1 MPETAT
7 IELPI
12 QGMDCAECAS
22 HIQRAISQVAGV
34 ESAEVLLSAEK
45 ARVRLDPS
53 RADISSLRR
62 VVEQAGYR
70 VPDTTDT
77 AETVEFGIAGM
88 DCAECASTVQRALAA
103 VPGVRSATVLL
114 SSEKALIERD
124 PARVPLA
131 TLHAAVEGAGYRV
144 REGDTLAASAAPGGA
159 DFSRQALALFGLV
172 FGAVLFVVVIG
183 EWLGLFH
190 TLTDRVP
197 FWLGAIL
204 VLLAGWPIFR
214 SVIRATLR
222 GQVLSHTLMSVGA
235 IAALAIGEWA
245 TAAVVV
251 FFMRVGEYA
260 ERFTA
265 ERARRALKNLTALA
279 PQRALVERD
288 GREVELPI
296 SAVRPG
302 EVVIVRPGGQIP
314 VDGEVLSGYA
324 TVNQAAITGESM
336 PVEVSPGTGVFAA
349 TIAQFGSLR
358 VRATRIGP
366 DSTFGKVITLV
377 EEAETHRAEV
387 QRIADKFS
395 AYYLPV
401 VATLATLTYFLSRD
415 ALATTAVLVVA
426 CSCSFALATPIAM
439 LASIGAAAKRG
450 LLIKGGK
457 YLELLARADVL
468 LVDKTGTLTEGRP
481 RITDVVVLNGQ
492 SDDALLTLAASA
504 ERYSEHPLAEAV
516 RSAAAQRGLL
526 LQPSEEFA
534 AIPGQGIRARVGG
547 QTIAVGSLHMLAGNT
562 DLPAAHELE
571 AQGKTLLAVA
581 QDGELIGLLAAADT
595 PRTELPAALAA
606 VRDLGIG
613 EVVVL
618 TGDNERTAATLAN
631 ALGIAYRA
639 QLLPEDKIAIVREYQ
654 AQGHTVVMVG
664 DGVNDAPALAQAD
677 VGVAM
682 GVAGTDIAIEAA
694 HVALMRDDW
703 RLVPEVFQIA
713 RRTMSVVKTN
723 IGFTAVYNMAGL
735 SLAAFG
741 FLPPILAAAAQ
752 SLPDLGILAN
762 SSRLLHQRA
771 LLANALPAAVGT
783 MSAQSAPNRA
793 LAPTAPTSPLAAQ
806 PQSAG
811 EACGCC
817 APAPD
822 MTLPDAVDAS
832 IDLRCGCCA
841 PATSRIQA
849 PKPATEASNCGCCMP
864 ANEATPER

>member
-1 MPETAT
+1 MPETTT

-22 HIQRAISQVAGV
+22 HVQRALSKVAGV
-34 ESAEVLLSAEK
+34 ELAEVLLSAEK
-45 ARVRLDPS
+45 ARVRLDPAQ
-53 RADISSLRR
+53 ADIAALRR
-62 VVEQAGYR
+62 AVEQAGYR
-70 VPDTTDT
+70 VPASADP
-77 AETVEFGIAGM
+77 AKTVELGIAGM
-88 DCAECASTVQRALAA
+88 DCAECASTVQRALAS

-114 SSEKALIERD
+114 SAEKAIVERD
-124 PARVPLA
+124 PARASLSA
-131 TLHAAVEGAGYRV
+131 LHAAVEGAGYRV
-144 REGDTLAASAAPGGA
+144 RDGATMAAAAAPNGM

-204 VLLAGWPIFR
+204 VVLAGWPIFH
-214 SVIRATLR
+214 SVVRATLR

-235 IAALAIGEWA
+235 CAALAIGAWA

-251 FFMRVGEYA
+251 FFMRVGAYA
-260 ERFTA
+260 ERFTS
-265 ERARRALKNLTALA
+265 ERARRALKNLTVLA

-288 GREVELPI
+288 GSEVELPI

-302 EVVIVRPGGQIP
+302 DIVIVRPGGQIP
-314 VDGEVLSGYA
+314 VDGEVISGQA

-336 PVEVSPGTGVFAA
+336 PVEVGPGTGVFAA

-366 DSTFGKVITLV
+366 DSTFGKVIKLV
-377 EEAETHRAEV
+377 EEAETHRADV

-401 VATLATLTYFLSRD
+401 VATLAALTYFFSRD
-415 ALATTAVLVVA
+415 PLASTAVLVVA

-481 RITDVVVLNGQ
+481 RITDVVALNGQ
-492 SDDALLTLAASA
+492 AEEAVLALAASA
-504 ERYSEHPLAEAV
+504 ERYAEHPLAEAV
-516 RSAAAQRGLL
+516 RAAATQRGLA
-526 LQPSEEFA
+526 LQPTEEFA
-534 AIPGQGIRARVGG
+534 AIPGQGVRARVAGR
-547 QTIAVGSLHMLAGNT
+547 QIAVGSLRMLGGDV
-562 DLPAAHELE
+562 DLPAAREME
-571 AQGKTLLAVA
+571 AQGKTILAVA

-595 PRTELPAALAA
+595 PRAELPAALAA
-606 VRDLGIG
+606 VRDLGIS

-618 TGDNERTAATLAN
+618 TGDNERSAAALAGTL
-631 ALGIAYRA
+631 GVAYQA
-639 QLLPEDKIAIVREYQ
+639 QLLPEDKIAIVRAYQ
-654 AQGHTVVMVG
+654 ARGRTVVMVG

-677 VGVAM
+677 VGIAM
-682 GVAGTDIAIEAA
+682 GVAGTDIAIAAA

-703 RLVPEVFQIA
+703 RLVPEVLQIA
-713 RRTMSVVKTN
+713 RRTMGVVKTN
-723 IGFTAVYNMAGL
+723 IGFTAVYNLAGL

-741 FLPPILAAAAQ
+741 FLPPILAAVAQ

-762 SSRLLHQRA
+762 SSRLLRQRA
-771 LLANALPAAVGT
+771 LLADGLPAA
-783 MSAQSAPNRA
+783 APP
-793 LAPTAPTSPLAAQ
+793 APVQPTPPAPVTPIIPLAAQ
-806 PQSAG
+806 PEGG

-817 APAPD
+817 APTTKTMTPEPAP
-822 MTLPDAVDAS
+822 VES
-832 IDLRCGCCA
+832 SCGCCT
-841 PATSRIQA
+841 PATAASS
-849 PKPATEASNCGCCMP
+849 ATIWPPG
-864 ANEATPER
+864 